1 MKATL
6 RKFIAGVAI
15 GAYSVVA
22 LAQDP
27 HAEGV
32 AAGNAANAAIRGMV
46 NQPTAAS
53 VLPPG
58 YYNPNPL
65 ETSLYGQFSLS
76 GATAARIAYCNSPA
90 AANDIICQAT
100 RTAIG
105 SASTPRPP
113 VSPTDAS
120 VLLANSAANNP
131 GAQGVTLSGVY
142 SACTTQTQL
151 LSPAV
156 YDTQSCN
163 NYYLRSIDNQCRKTL
178 TVQVTWDYVC
188 PAGTISGPTPVAG
201 STAQPPDES
210 CQVQHT
216 ETQYQ
221 CTPPNTGPT
230 VDALG
235 NQVCTTPLNTT
246 IPTTAVTVT
255 TVVTELATPVST
267 VTDHWDNGCASLE
280 ALVPPGYLLPDG
292 DNTTVGMG
300 GTTSSIAKCFRTNS
314 VCSDATPQTRLINF
328 LEVTRACW
336 QWANTFDCVLADT
349 RSDCG
354 QPRFGQCQPS
364 GPPRCVEM
372 DAVTVPSFCNHERQD
387 FSCKITDAVYQT
399 VQNCG
404 TQQFC
409 EDGSCWDTAY
419 PPDADFART
428 VAYLEAQ
435 REAGKYLDPSGLQV
449 FKGFHN
455 TCTKKLFGL
464 VNCCNKGGTNALSM
478 FTNLSLALN
487 AISTV
492 GKASFS
498 SYTYDALFTSDAPGF
513 AITGFEALFGTGL
526 DSGLAGLLAGDL
538 AVGDFIIALVP
549 SYWTIAMLAIQYSG
563 IMSCSDDEKVTAMK
577 RDARLC
583 VEFGDYCSSC
593 ITVFGKCV
601 ACLERTKS
609 YCCFNSHLARI
620 INEQGRAQVGKT
632 WGSDT
637 ARNPDCSGF
646 SVAQLQSLDF
656 SRMDLSEF
664 YAEITPTIL
673 NAGTAASNAAA
684 RVPGCYFG
692 NGQC

>member
-1 MKATL
+1 MKATVHTL
-6 RKFIAGVAI
+6 MACVVFA
-15 GAYSVVA
+15 AYSGVVV
-22 LAQDP
+22 AQDP

-32 AAGNAANAAIRGMV
+32 AAGNAAKALIRGMV
-46 NQPTAAS
+46 NQPTATS

-58 YYNPNPL
+58 YYNPNPP
-65 ETSLYGQFSLS
+65 ETSLYGQPSLS

-90 AANDIICQAT
+90 AVNDITCQAI
-100 RTAIG
+100 RTAIA
-105 SASTPRPP
+105 SANTPRPP
-113 VSPTDAS
+113 VSPTDIS
-120 VLLANSAANNP
+120 VLGANSAANNP
-131 GAQGVTLSGVY
+131 AAQGVTLSGVY

-156 YDTQSCN
+156 YDRQSCN
-163 NYYLRSIDNQCRKTL
+163 NYYLRSIDNQCQKTL

-188 PAGTISGPTPVAG
+188 PPGTISGPTPVPN
-201 STAQPPDES
+201 STAQPPDQS

-216 ETQYQ
+216 QIQYQ
-221 CTPPNTGPT
+221 CTPPDTGPT
-230 VDALG
+230 LDAFG
-235 NQVCTTPLNTT
+235 NEVCTTPLNTT
-246 IPTTAVTVT
+246 VPATAVTVT
-255 TVVTELATPVST
+255 TVVTELATPVAT

-292 DNTTVGMG
+292 DNTTIGTG
-300 GTTSSIAKCFRTNS
+300 GTTTSIAKCFRINS

-328 LEVTRACW
+328 LEVTRTCW
-336 QWANTFDCVLADT
+336 QWSNTFDCVLADN

-364 GPPRCVEM
+364 GAPICVEM

-387 FSCKITDAVYQT
+387 FTCKIADAVYQT

-464 VNCCNKGGTNALSM
+464 VNCCNKGGTNAISM
-478 FTNLSLALN
+478 FNNLSLALN

-538 AVGDFIIALVP
+538 AVSDFIIALVP

-563 IMSCSDDEKVTAMK
+563 ILSCSDEEKVMAMK

-646 SVAQLQSLDF
+646 SVAQLSSLDF

-673 NAGTAASNAAA
+673 NAGTAAGNAAG
-684 RVPGCYFG
+684 RVPACYFG

>member
-1 MKATL
+1 MKATVHTL
-6 RKFIAGVAI
+6 MACVVFA
-15 GAYSVVA
+15 AYSGVVV
-22 LAQDP
+22 AQDP

-32 AAGNAANAAIRGMV
+32 AAGNAAKALIRGMV
-46 NQPTAAS
+46 NQPTATS

-58 YYNPNPL
+58 YYNPNPP
-65 ETSLYGQFSLS
+65 ETSLYGQPSLS

-90 AANDIICQAT
+90 AVNDITCQAI
-100 RTAIG
+100 RTAIA
-105 SASTPRPP
+105 SANTPRPP
-113 VSPTDAS
+113 VSPTDIS
-120 VLLANSAANNP
+120 VLGANSAANNP
-131 GAQGVTLSGVY
+131 AAQGVTLSGVY

-156 YDTQSCN
+156 YDRQSCN
-163 NYYLRSIDNQCRKTL
+163 NYYLRSIDNQCQKTL

-188 PAGTISGPTPVAG
+188 PPGTISGPTPVPN
-201 STAQPPDES
+201 STAQPPDQS

-216 ETQYQ
+216 QIQYQ
-221 CTPPNTGPT
+221 CTPPDTGPT
-230 VDALG
+230 LDAFG
-235 NQVCTTPLNTT
+235 NEVCTTPLNTT
-246 IPTTAVTVT
+246 VPATAVTVT
-255 TVVTELATPVST
+255 TVVTELATPVAT

-292 DNTTVGMG
+292 DNTTIGTG
-300 GTTSSIAKCFRTNS
+300 GTTTSIAKCFRINS

-328 LEVTRACW
+328 LEVTRTCW
-336 QWANTFDCVLADT
+336 QWSNTFDCVLADN

-364 GPPRCVEM
+364 GAPICVEM

-387 FSCKITDAVYQT
+387 FTCKIADAVYQT

-428 VAYLEAQ
+428 VSYLEAQ

-464 VNCCNKGGTNALSM
+464 VNCCNKGGTNAISM

-498 SYTYDALFTSDAPGF
+498 SYTYDALFTSDAPDF
-513 AITGFEALFGTGL
+513 AVTGFEALFGTGF

-563 IMSCSDDEKVTAMK
+563 IMSCSDEEKVTAMK

-593 ITVFGKCV
+593 ISVFGKCV

-620 INEQGRAQVGKT
+620 INEQGRAQVGKS

-646 SVAQLQSLDF
+646 SVAQLQRLDF

-684 RVPGCYFG
+684 RVPACYFG

>member
-1 MKATL
+1 MKTTL
-6 RKFIAGVAI
+6 HTFIGCVVIA
-15 GAYSVVA
+15 AYAVVV

-27 HAEGV
+27 HGEGV
-32 AAGNAANAAIRGMV
+32 AAGNAANAVIRGMA
-46 NQPTAAS
+46 NQPTATS

-58 YYNPNPL
+58 YYNPNPP
-65 ETSLYGQFSLS
+65 ETSFYGQPSLS
-76 GATAARIAYCNSPA
+76 GAAAARIAYCNSA
-90 AANDIICQAT
+90 AAVNDITCQAT
-100 RTAIG
+100 STAIG

-131 GAQGVTLSGVY
+131 AAQGVTLAGVY
-142 SACTTQTQL
+142 SACTTQTRL

-163 NYYLRSIDNQCRKTL
+163 NYYLRSIDNQCQKTL
-178 TVQVTWDYVC
+178 TVQVTWNYVC
-188 PAGTISGPTPVAG
+188 PAGTISGPSPVPG
-201 STAQPPDES
+201 STAKPPDES

-221 CTPPNTGPT
+221 CAPPNIGPT

-235 NQVCTTPLNTT
+235 NQVCTTPLNTM
-246 IPTTAVTVT
+246 IPATAVTVT
-255 TVVTELATPVST
+255 IVSTELATPVAT
-267 VTDHWDNGCASLE
+267 ETDHWDNGCASLE

-292 DNTTVGMG
+292 DNTTVGTG
-300 GTTSSIAKCFRTNS
+300 GTTTSIAKCFRINS
-314 VCSDATPQTRLINF
+314 VCSDATPQTRLINYD
-328 LEVTRACW
+328 EVTRACW
-336 QWANTFDCVLADT
+336 QWSNTFDCVLADN

-354 QPRFGQCQPS
+354 QPRFGQCQSS
-364 GPPRCVEM
+364 GPPVCVEM

-387 FSCKITDAVYQT
+387 FTCKIADAVYQT

-409 EDGSCWDTAY
+409 EGGSCWDTAY

-435 REAGKYLDPSGLQV
+435 REAGKYLEPSGLQV

-455 TCTKKLFGL
+455 TCTKQLFGL

-478 FTNLSLALN
+478 FTDLSLALN

-513 AITGFEALFGTGL
+513 ALTGFEALFGTGL

-538 AVGDFIIALVP
+538 AVGDFIMSLVP
-549 SYWTIAMLAIQYSG
+549 SYWTIAMLALQYSG
-563 IMSCSDDEKVTAMK
+563 ILSCSEQDKTTAMK
-577 RDARLC
+577 RDANLC

-593 ITVFGKCV
+593 INVFGKCV

-609 YCCFNSHLARI
+609 YCCFNSELARI
-620 INEQGRAQVGKT
+620 INEQGRAQIGKT

-646 SVAQLQSLDF
+646 TVAQLQSLDF
-656 SRMDLSEF
+656 SQMDLSAF

-673 NAGTAASNAAA
+673 NPGTAVGNAAA
-684 RVPGCYFG
+684 SVPACYFG